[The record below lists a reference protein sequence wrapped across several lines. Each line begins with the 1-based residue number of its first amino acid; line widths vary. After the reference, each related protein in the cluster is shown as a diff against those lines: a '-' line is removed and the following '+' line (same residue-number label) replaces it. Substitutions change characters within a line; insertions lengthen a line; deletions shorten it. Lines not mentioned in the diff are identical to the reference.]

1 MNYFTARRTRAGA
14 GLAPVLVAY
23 PSSHK
28 AETMIQW
35 GQQCWFRCLRS
46 NPEMEAFLSGI
57 SSTSEPGLEKSRPKS
72 SRYPMYVFS
81 VMFGISFLNYLDR
94 NVLTGAAAVVGRELG
109 FGNDG
114 IGYIASAFLVVYT
127 LATVPLGIWADRAK
141 RKNVVAICVAV
152 WSVATA
158 LTALASNFTTLFL
171 SRMVLGIGEAGYFPA
186 GTALMSDYFSREKRS
201 RVMSWWSVGQLVG
214 ILFGF
219 VIGGEVAGIFPG
231 SWRLAFIFT
240 GIPGL
245 ILAYTAFRLREPRRN
260 EADEEELALYHYT
273 PGEVVEIEELPLT
286 SRSSTIYRKT
296 SKENE
301 ESPHALPMSSKVWS
315 QFGALLQIKTLVVLI
330 VMQIF
335 AFFVLGVNVVFL
347 PTYLQQLD
355 TFGLKSGA
363 AGLFSGA
370 VIVLAGLAGTVIGG
384 YMADWLNR
392 RHQGARVLVCGIG
405 FLLSAPAFV
414 VAITTRNFTLF
425 SVFFVI
431 TTLLLTVY
439 TGPSTAATQDV
450 VPSAL
455 RASAV
460 AVSLLIAHLLG
471 DAFAPTLVGKLA
483 ATFDPNST
491 FDFAHLLTGQY
502 LSHALLITCTPA
514 LVIAGLVGIFGAGWM
529 KSDVAAA
536 QEADRVAREG
546 A

>member
-1 MNYFTARRTRAGA
+1 
-14 GLAPVLVAY
+14 
-23 PSSHK
+23 
-28 AETMIQW
+28 
-35 GQQCWFRCLRS
+35 
-46 NPEMEAFLSGI
+46 LSDI
-57 SSTSEPGLEKSRPKS
+57 SSSSRPDLEKSRPKS
-72 SRYPMYVFS
+72 TRYPMYVFS

-186 GTALMSDYFSREKRS
+186 GTALMSDYFSRKKRS
-201 RVMSWWSVGQLVG
+201 RIMSWWSVGQLVG

-219 VIGGEVAGIFPG
+219 VIGGSVAGLFPG

-245 ILAYTAFRLREPRRN
+245 ILAFTAYRLREPRRN
-260 EADEEELALYHYT
+260 EADEKELVLYPFT
-273 PGEVVEIEELPLT
+273 VGQVAEIEEPP
-286 SRSSTIYRKT
+286 R
-296 SKENE
+296 
-301 ESPHALPMSSKVWS
+301 ALPMTSKVWS
-315 QFGALLQIKTLVVLI
+315 QFGTLLQIKTLVVLI

-347 PTYLQQLD
+347 PTYLQQTD
-355 TFGLKSGA
+355 TFGLSSGK

-405 FLLSAPAFV
+405 FLLSAPAFAI
-414 VAITTRNFTLF
+414 AITSHSFGLF
-425 SVFFVI
+425 SAFFVI
-431 TTLLLTVY
+431 TTLLLTIY

-483 ATFDPNST
+483 TVFDPNSA
-491 FDFAHLLTGQY
+491 FDFQHLHTGLY
-502 LSHALLITCTPA
+502 LSKALLITCTPA

-536 QEADRVAREG
+536 EEADRVARQ
-546 A
+546 

>member
-1 MNYFTARRTRAGA
+1 
-14 GLAPVLVAY
+14 
-23 PSSHK
+23 
-28 AETMIQW
+28 
-35 GQQCWFRCLRS
+35 
-46 NPEMEAFLSGI
+46 MEAFLSDI
-57 SSTSEPGLEKSRPKS
+57 SSSSESDLEKSRPKS
-72 SRYPMYVFS
+72 SRYPAYVFS

-158 LTALASNFTTLFL
+158 LTALASNFITLFL

-186 GTALMSDYFSREKRS
+186 GTALMSDYFSRKKRS
-201 RVMSWWSVGQLVG
+201 RIMSWWSVGQLVG

-260 EADEEELALYHYT
+260 EADEEEIALYPYT
-273 PGEVVEIEELPLT
+273 LGEVAEIEEP
-286 SRSSTIYRKT
+286 
-296 SKENE
+296 
-301 ESPHALPMSSKVWS
+301 PHTLPMTSKVWS
-315 QFGALLQIKTLVVLI
+315 QFGTLLQIKTLVVLI

-347 PTYLQQLD
+347 PTYLQQKD
-355 TFGLKSGA
+355 TFGLSSGK

-414 VAITTRNFTLF
+414 VAITSRSFGLFTA
-425 SVFFVI
+425 FFII
-431 TTLLLTVY
+431 TTLLLTIY

-483 ATFDPNST
+483 AVFDPNST
-491 FDFAHLLTGQY
+491 FDFNHLMTGQY

-536 QEADRVAREG
+536 EEADRLARN
-546 A
+546 AA